1 MISIDEAVVAIN
13 SSVEKK
19 TLIKLVTVFEKFNK
33 DFGCHVIFGWDSKN
47 YFIVTRKEIMVGN
60 TEMTISLH
68 SKEVQSL
75 FDLDEAVKS
84 DIKKFVFN
92 NIDAMHISP
101 ESIDSAA
108 LKRDAWLEDHAF

>member
-1 MISIDEAVVAIN
+1 MMSINETLVVIN

-33 DFGCHVIFGWDSKN
+33 ELDCPVIFGWDNKN
-47 YFIVTRKEIMVGN
+47 YFIVTSREIMIGN
-60 TEMTISLH
+60 AEMTISLH

-75 FDLDEAVKS
+75 FDLDETVKS

-92 NIDAMHISP
+92 NIDAMHVSP
-101 ESIDSAA
+101 ESINSAA
-108 LKRDAWLEDHAF
+108 LKRNTWLEGHAF